1 MIVGVPKEIKNE
13 EYRVGMTPNGVK
25 DFVRAGHTVIVEAGA
40 GVGSG
45 FSDEEYKAAGA
56 ELAPVDDV
64 FARADMIYKVKE
76 PIPVEYQR
84 FKPGQILY
92 TYLHMAAA
100 YARELTD
107 AMIAADIRGIAF
119 ETVELPN
126 GAHPLLFPMS
136 EVAGKLAIQAGATH
150 MQKNNGGRGVLLG
163 GVTGVPQAKVVIIG
177 GGTVGTNAAKVAV
190 GIGARTVVIDKSAE
204 RLTYLDDIFGGH
216 IETVLSTESAIE
228 AEIAD
233 ADLVV
238 GARPAAGWRAGSAP
252 RSRRAM
258 LKNMM
263 PGSVL
268 VDVAIDQG
276 GCFETSK
283 PTTHTEPTYVVDGV
297 IHYCVAN
304 MPGAVARTST
314 MALAGATLPY
324 GLAIA
329 NKGFEK
335 AVADDAALALGV
347 NVYRGKLTI
356 PSVAEAHS
364 LAYTPLADAAQGASR
379 LRPAAHCA
387 AADRAPMARSGRQG
401 WACAARRRGE
411 SLAGGPRAPGG
422 AFASRG
428 APRARRSRAS
438 ERMRHGR
445 PAQDRPHLAHRHR
458 RDDRARAHP
467 RATSAARAS
476 ARTTCSTRSAPR
488 SSR

>member
-13 EYRVGMTPNGVK
+13 EYRVAMTPNGVK

-45 FSDEEYKAAGA
+45 FSDDEYKAAGA
-56 ELAPVDDV
+56 ELAPVADV

-76 PIPVEYQR
+76 PIPVEYDS

-100 YARELTD
+100 YARQLTD
-107 AMIAADIRGIAF
+107 AMIKADIRAIAF
-119 ETVELPN
+119 ETVEMPN

-136 EVAGKLAIQAGATH
+136 EVAGKLAIQAGAAH

-177 GGTVGTNAAKVAV
+177 GGVVGTNAARVAV

-204 RLTYLDDIFGGH
+204 RLTYLDEIFGGR
-216 IETVLSTESAIE
+216 IETVLSSEAAIE

-238 GARPAAGWRAGSAP
+238 GAVLLPGGAQAP
-252 RSRRAM
+252 HLVKKSM
-258 LKNMM
+258 LKSML

-314 MALAGATLPY
+314 MALAGATLPF

-335 AVADDAALALGV
+335 AVADDPALALGV

-356 PSVAEAHS
+356 PSVATAHG
-364 LAYTPLADAAQGASR
+364 LTYTPLADAVKA
-379 LRPAAHCA
+379 
-387 AADRAPMARSGRQG
+387 
-401 WACAARRRGE
+401 
-411 SLAGGPRAPGG
+411 
-422 AFASRG
+422 
-428 APRARRSRAS
+428 
-438 ERMRHGR
+438 
-445 PAQDRPHLAHRHR
+445 
-458 RDDRARAHP
+458 
-467 RATSAARAS
+467 
-476 ARTTCSTRSAPR
+476 
-488 SSR
+488 

>member
-13 EYRVGMTPNGVK
+13 EYRVAMTPNGVK
-25 DFVRAGHTVIVEAGA
+25 DFVRAGHTVVVEAGA

-45 FSDEEYKAAGA
+45 FSDDEYKAAGA

-76 PIPVEYQR
+76 PIPVEYSK

-100 YARELTD
+100 YARQLTD
-107 AMIAADIRGIAF
+107 AMIASDIRAIAF
-119 ETVELPN
+119 ETVETPAH
-126 GAHPLLFPMS
+126 AHPLLFPMS

-150 MQKNNGGRGVLLG
+150 LQKNNGGRGVLLG
-163 GVTGVPQAKVVIIG
+163 GVTGVPQAKVVVIG

-190 GIGARTVVIDKSAE
+190 GIGARTVVVDKSAE

-238 GARPAAGWRAGSAP
+238 GAVLLPGGAQTPHLIKKS
-252 RSRRAM
+252 M
-258 LKNMM
+258 LKGMM

-314 MALAGATLPY
+314 LALAGATLPF

-329 NKGFEK
+329 SKGFEK

-356 PSVAEAHS
+356 PSVAEAHG
-364 LAYTPLADAAQGASR
+364 LKYTPLAEA
-379 LRPAAHCA
+379 L
-387 AADRAPMARSGRQG
+387 
-401 WACAARRRGE
+401 
-411 SLAGGPRAPGG
+411 
-422 AFASRG
+422 
-428 APRARRSRAS
+428 
-438 ERMRHGR
+438 
-445 PAQDRPHLAHRHR
+445 
-458 RDDRARAHP
+458 
-467 RATSAARAS
+467 SA
-476 ARTTCSTRSAPR
+476 
-488 SSR
+488 